1 MVNNQKYALHLRRL
15 IALAS
20 SLLRRC
26 FVDDDRCVNVQVVS
40 PKP

>member
-20 SLLRRC
+20 I
-26 FVDDDRCVNVQVVS
+26 DDDRCVCEHV
-40 PKP
+40 